1 MTTTM
6 TTSMT
11 SGTSETWA
19 PPPEFAADLLD
30 RYGLTCPPRW
40 GTPRNPDFPSLGPKL
55 WRVMERLGA
64 PPMPWQKYVSDVAL
78 EIDPG
83 TGLFVHREVGLSVSR
98 QQGKTELTLAAQVH
112 RALAWKRQRIIYAAQ
127 TRGMARERWE
137 DEFWEKIVASPLAPR
152 ARIRKTNGNEAILW
166 PRTRSRM
173 GITANTE
180 KAGHGPPLDLGFID
194 EAFAHED
201 DRLEQAFSPAMLTRA
216 MAQLWWASAGGTEKS
231 VWLNKKRLRGREVI
245 EALFAALAE
254 DEAAAR
260 PRTAY
265 FEWFAP
271 DDMPRD
277 DPATW
282 RATLPALGH
291 TVTEDTIRAE
301 LDKMDAAEFDRAY
314 LNRTRKSTPPAD
326 PNIPKTEWPG
336 LADAESRPPAD
347 ELALAVDV
355 SQDRKHASIGAAILR
370 PDGRVHLELVDRRA
384 GTAWVVPA
392 VVRLAALWRPLV
404 VAISG
409 AGSPAGSLVDDLVTA
424 GITAPKKNKKGEP
437 VPHRGHLVVVR
448 GGDMTEACGQL
459 ADALRQDTVRHIEQ
473 PPLTAAVNGGRTRRV
488 GDAWVIDR
496 TASLVDVAPLVA
508 VTEARWALLAKGPAV
523 LDDYDIADSFG

>member
-1 MTTTM
+1 MTTM
-6 TTSMT
+6 TTASMT
-11 SGTSETWA
+11 SGPSDTWA
-19 PPPEFAADLLD
+19 PPAWFAADLYE

-40 GTPRNPDFPSLGPKL
+40 GTPRNPAFPSLGPKL
-55 WRVMERLGA
+55 WKVMALLGA

-78 EIDPG
+78 EIDPA

-112 RALAWKRQRIIYAAQ
+112 RALAWKRQNIVYAAQ
-127 TRGMARERWE
+127 DRNMARQRLE
-137 DEFWEKIVASPLAPR
+137 DEFWEKVAASSLNKR
-152 ARIRKTNGNEAILW
+152 ARIRRSNGSEAILW
-166 PRTRSRM
+166 PATRSRM

-194 EAFAHED
+194 EAFAHGD

-216 MAQLWWASAGGTEKS
+216 MGQLWWASAGGTEKS
-231 VWLNKKRLRGREVI
+231 VWLNKKRRKGRAVV
-245 EALFAALAE
+245 EALMAALAE
-254 DEAAAR
+254 DPAAPR

-271 DDMPRD
+271 EDMPRD

-282 RATLPALGH
+282 HATLPALGH

-301 LDKMDAAEFDRAY
+301 LDKMDPAEFDRAY
-314 LNRTRKSTPPAD
+314 LNRTRTATPPSD
-326 PNIPKTEWPG
+326 PNVPKAEWEG
-336 LADAESRPPAD
+336 LADTTSRPAAA

-355 SQDRKHASIGAAILR
+355 SQDRKHTSIGVAIRR
-370 PDGRVHLELVDRRA
+370 PDGSVHLELVDRRA
-384 GTAWVVPA
+384 GTAWAVPA
-392 VVRLAALWRPLV
+392 VARLAKLWRPLV
-404 VAISG
+404 VAVSG
-409 AGSPAGSLVDDLVTA
+409 SGTPAGSLVDDLVTA
-424 GITAPKKNKKGEP
+424 GITAPKKNKRGEP

-459 ADALRQDTVRHIEQ
+459 ADALRQGTVRHIEQ
-473 PPLTAAVNGGRTRRV
+473 APLTAAVNGARTRRV
-488 GDAWVIDR
+488 GDAWVLDR